1 MSTSN
6 DSVDIIVNP
15 EKITIELQDDIQS
28 IFVNAES
35 ITVQTNSLLTT
46 GTDGTWKIGEIPT
59 GAINGQNATFTSLQN
74 FVPLTVDVILNS
86 TVQTYGID
94 YITTGTNTIILNVAP
109 VVGDILRLNYKLG

>member
-1 MSTSN
+1 MSISN

-15 EKITIELQDDIQS
+15 EKVTIEVQDENQIVQVTS
-28 IFVNAES
+28 ES
-35 ITVQTNSLLTT
+35 IIVQVNSLLSV
-46 GTDGTWKIGEIPT
+46 GGESSVIGEIPN

-74 FVPLTVDVILNS
+74 FEPLTVDVILNS
-86 TVQTYGID
+86 TIQTYGID

>member
-1 MSTSN
+1 MSLSS

-35 ITVQTNSLLTT
+35 ITVQVNSILST
-46 GTDGTWKIGEIPT
+46 GGESSVIGETPN

-74 FVPLTVDVILNS
+74 FEPLTVDVILNS

-94 YITTGTNTIILNVAP
+94 YITTGTNTITLNVAP

>member
-1 MSTSN
+1 MSISN

-15 EKITIELQDDIQS
+15 EKVTIEVHDENQIVQVTS
-28 IFVNAES
+28 ES
-35 ITVQTNSLLTT
+35 IIVQVNSLLTL
-46 GTDGTWKIGEIPT
+46 GGESSVIGETPN

-74 FVPLTVDVILNS
+74 FEPLTVDVILNS

-94 YITTGTNTIILNVAP
+94 YITTGTNTITLNVAP